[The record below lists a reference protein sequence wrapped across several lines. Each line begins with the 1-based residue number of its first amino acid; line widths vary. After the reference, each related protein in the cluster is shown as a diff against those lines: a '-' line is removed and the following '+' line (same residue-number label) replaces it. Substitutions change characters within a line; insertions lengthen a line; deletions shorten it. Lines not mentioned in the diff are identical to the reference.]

1 MRSTF
6 HGLETAKRGLF
17 AQQTAIQTTGHNI
30 ANANTKGY
38 TRQMVDFVAS
48 KPIEA
53 PGLSHSTA
61 PGQLGTGVDFSNIRR
76 IRESFL
82 DEQFRNQNKDYGDWT
97 IRQDTLEKLEAIVN
111 EPSDYGIRS
120 VVDDFWNAWQDLA
133 GQPDNLT
140 ARSVVMERAGAMAD
154 AFNDVASK
162 LQDLKNDLTESIN
175 IKVTEVNTL
184 TKQIANLN
192 KEIFRVEGLGDQAN
206 DLRDQRDLLTDQL
219 SKLVNI
225 DVINAPNG
233 YTIKMGNTELVNG
246 INVPTVLDAN
256 ALPADLTS
264 GEIHGYLLS
273 RDQYVQDFQAQMD
286 AMVKGLVEGEFE
298 LTIPTGTILPDGTTL
313 TKTDG
318 TTVTYTGDANQ
329 RTVTSDITVI
339 IKGING
345 LHQLGYTL
353 QDPLQAGGLF
363 FTTKDG
369 SGSFTANNIQVN
381 PDITADVRNIAAST
395 RTYTYNDGTNPPVE
409 KVVKGNNQLALWIGQ
424 MRNVSITFDNTN
436 NAVSGE
442 GTFDEYF
449 RSMVGQLGVKA
460 QEATRQAENQKVLV
474 EQVDSRRESVSGV
487 SLDEE
492 MANLIK
498 FQHAYNASARM
509 ITTIDEMLDKVIN
522 GMGIVGR

>member
-192 KEIFRVEGLGDQAN
+192 KEIFRVEGLGD
-206 DLRDQRDLLTDQL
+206 
-219 SKLVNI
+219 
-225 DVINAPNG
+225 
-233 YTIKMGNTELVNG
+233 
-246 INVPTVLDAN
+246 
-256 ALPADLTS
+256 
-264 GEIHGYLLS
+264 
-273 RDQYVQDFQAQMD
+273 
-286 AMVKGLVEGEFE
+286 
-298 LTIPTGTILPDGTTL
+298 
-313 TKTDG
+313 
-318 TTVTYTGDANQ
+318 
-329 RTVTSDITVI
+329 
-339 IKGING
+339 
-345 LHQLGYTL
+345 LHQKY
-353 QDPLQAGGLF
+353 
-363 FTTKDG
+363 
-369 SGSFTANNIQVN
+369 
-381 PDITADVRNIAAST
+381 
-395 RTYTYNDGTNPPVE
+395 
-409 KVVKGNNQLALWIGQ
+409 
-424 MRNVSITFDNTN
+424 
-436 NAVSGE
+436 
-442 GTFDEYF
+442 
-449 RSMVGQLGVKA
+449 
-460 QEATRQAENQKVLV
+460 
-474 EQVDSRRESVSGV
+474 
-487 SLDEE
+487 
-492 MANLIK
+492 
-498 FQHAYNASARM
+498 
-509 ITTIDEMLDKVIN
+509 
-522 GMGIVGR
+522 